1 MQRLFQ
7 ECEYECLFNQEK
19 NLFMFATYTAA
30 VKMQEILYSDVIYEY
45 DLLP

>member
-1 MQRLFQ
+1 M
-7 ECEYECLFNQEK
+7 
-19 NLFMFATYTAA
+19 FMFATYTAA